1 MTSKRQPAQ
10 TSPEVVFDSVF
21 GIGKPGWI
29 SDTPR
34 ISRMRKKTKISSAG
48 RLARSESAVR
58 DREERL
64 RAILETAVEGIITI
78 DERGIIESF
87 NPASER
93 IFGYKA
99 AEVIGKNVN
108 VLMSTPHREQHDGYL
123 ESYQRTGH
131 ARVIGIGRDTFARRK
146 DGTIF
151 PMDLSVSEVRLSDR
165 RLFTGFVRDI
175 TERKHLEKQILEI
188 SEREQRR
195 IGQDL
200 HDGLC
205 QHLAGIEMLSQVL
218 AKKLK
223 PVSKNGAARAD
234 DIARAVREAISQ
246 TRLLARGLSPVT
258 LESEGLMSALAELA
272 LNTEA
277 IFGVR
282 CRFDFA
288 EPVQFDDHT
297 AATHLFRIAQ
307 EAVSNAIKHGKAKR
321 LTIQLREEPQQLALR
336 VTDDGVGFPKNFA
349 GAKGMGLRIM
359 QTRIGM
365 VGGNL
370 TIERNSGGG
379 TSVIFTAPKQA
390 ARTGTCPFHAHKK

>member
-1 MTSKRQPAQ
+1 MKRRPRVPAP
-10 TSPEVVFDSVF
+10 PEVVFDSAF
-21 GIGKPGWI
+21 GIGKPGGMA
-29 SDTPR
+29 DT
-34 ISRMRKKTKISSAG
+34 SRLNGMPKKTKPSTTG

-78 DERGIIESF
+78 DEHGIIESF

-93 IFGYKA
+93 IFGYAA
-99 AEVIGKNVN
+99 AEVIGQNVS
-108 VLMSTPHREQHDGYL
+108 VLMSTPHRESHDGYL

-131 ARVIGIGRDTFARRK
+131 ARIIGIGRETFARRK

-223 PVSKNGAARAD
+223 PVSKNGAARAA

-277 IFGVR
+277 MFGVR

-297 AATHLFRIAQ
+297 VATHLFRIAQ
-307 EAVSNAIKHGKAKR
+307 EAVSNAIKHGKAKQ
-321 LTIQLREEPQQLALR
+321 LIIQLRDEPHQLALR
-336 VTDDGVGFPKNFA
+336 VTDDGVGFPPHFA
-349 GAKGMGLRIM
+349 GANGMGLRIM
-359 QTRIGM
+359 QNRIGM

-370 TIERNSGGG
+370 TIERNPDGG
-379 TSVIFTAPKQA
+379 TNVIFTAPKQPVPN
-390 ARTGTCPFHAHKK
+390 GTCPFHAVKK